1 VLHTRFE
8 SIQCQIWLRV
18 QNWPTAVSQV
28 YLNRSRS
35 ERIGLSLADQC
46 YSNLLASTSI
56 FFIQVQMH
64 LTAAHGL
71 ISFNVK
77 KLIVIVYEY
86 EHFRGTMFAKIGG

>member
-1 VLHTRFE
+1 
-8 SIQCQIWLRV
+8 
-18 QNWPTAVSQV
+18 
-28 YLNRSRS
+28 
-35 ERIGLSLADQC
+35 
-46 YSNLLASTSI
+46 
-56 FFIQVQMH
+56 MH